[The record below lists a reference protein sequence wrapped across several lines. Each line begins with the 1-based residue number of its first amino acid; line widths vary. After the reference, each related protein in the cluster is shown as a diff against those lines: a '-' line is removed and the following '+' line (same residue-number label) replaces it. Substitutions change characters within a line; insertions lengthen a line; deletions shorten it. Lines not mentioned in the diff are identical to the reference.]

1 MIYLPMSAP
10 TFVKSAEIYRSLRKK
25 GITIR
30 KTIDCLIAV
39 LCLEHEVR
47 LFRNDRDF
55 LFIAEHFPLRIVWV
69 LSYHLCQRCNRSHS
83 ETCCGFWR
91 LVFFIIF
98 SERNIMNWQ
107 ERISWSE
114 QSSME
119 NRVFLYTLSLSK
131 CFTRLKTL
139 CNVNRNSVKIV
150 RFPEKSDYACWQ
162 YLIVMANN
170 DIILSWTKNTE
181 KPYRPFL
188 QRQLRP
194 ISDSLTLNHFW
205 CLWAVILRREPAHVC
220 PSRF

>member
-1 MIYLPMSAP
+1 MSAP
-10 TFVKSAEIYRSLRKK
+10 TFIKSAEIYRSLRKK

-30 KTIDCLIAV
+30 KQLIAWSQYFV
-39 LCLEHEVR
+39 WSMKYGYFIKTVISCSLQ
-47 LFRNDRDF
+47 NTF
-55 LFIAEHFPLRIVWV
+55 LYALSWV

-98 SERNIMNWQ
+98 SERNIVNRQ

-205 CLWAVILRREPAHVC
+205 FIWAVILRRQPAHVC